1 MNVLTICR
9 KELSSYFRSPIAYGV
24 MFFFAL
30 VAGYMFWAA
39 TSIFIRQSLQSVMM
53 GQQVPMDVNE
63 WVIRSVLSNVGVIFL
78 FIVPIVSM
86 RVFAE
91 EKNKGTIELLMTS
104 PVRDSEIILGK
115 WLAMV
120 VLFACMLA
128 VSLINIVTLY
138 MYGRPDWRPMLVG
151 YLGLLL
157 QGAAM
162 LAIGAFISSTTRN
175 QIIAAAGTFGV
186 LLMFWIIGWTSSLDN
201 STTTRVISYLS
212 INDHIESFSK
222 GVLDTKDIV
231 FFLTFTILGLFLTS
245 RSMESMRWRA

>member
-138 MYGRPDWRPMLVG
+138 MYGRPDWRPMLIG

-157 QGAAM
+157 QGSAM